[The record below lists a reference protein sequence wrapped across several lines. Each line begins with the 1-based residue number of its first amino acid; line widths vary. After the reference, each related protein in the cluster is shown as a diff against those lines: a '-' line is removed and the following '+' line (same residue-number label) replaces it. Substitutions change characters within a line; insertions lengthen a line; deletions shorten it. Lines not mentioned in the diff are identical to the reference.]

1 MIKKT
6 SILSI
11 VAAGF
16 LLITACGSPKP
27 VEKPAEPSLKAAVE
41 NIDSMYVASLAKVG
55 PYTGIGPAFGELM
68 AWIGKNKVVPT
79 DAPYGVYY
87 DDPSKVNPDS
97 ARYAVCIPVPAGTKG
112 DKTVLVEKQDPMQAA
127 VTLHV
132 GPYDKVGET
141 YKKLAEWIIANKYI
155 VNGPPRE
162 YYLNDPGKVPAE
174 SLQTKIVIPVTTV
187 D

>member
-1 MIKKT
+1 MIKKIA
-6 SILSI
+6 ILACAL
-11 VAAGF
+11 V
-16 LLITACGSPKP
+16 LLCVVCGKPKP
-27 VEKPAEPSLKAAVE
+27 VEKPVEPAFKAAVE

-55 PYTGIGPAFGELM
+55 PYAGIGPAFGELM
-68 AWIGKNKVVPT
+68 AWVGKNKVVPT

-87 DDPSKVNPDS
+87 DDPSKVNPES
-97 ARYAVCIPVPAGTKG
+97 TKYAVCIPVPAGTKG
-112 DKTVLVEKQDPMQAA
+112 NKTVQVEKQDPLKAA

-155 VNGPPRE
+155 VNGPARE

-174 SLQTKIVIPVTTV
+174 SLQTKIMIPVTTV